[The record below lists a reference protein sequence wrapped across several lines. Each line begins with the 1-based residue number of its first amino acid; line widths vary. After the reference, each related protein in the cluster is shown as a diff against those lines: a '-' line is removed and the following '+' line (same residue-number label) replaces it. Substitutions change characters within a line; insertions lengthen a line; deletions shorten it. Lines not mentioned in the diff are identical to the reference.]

1 MKKRNY
7 IGAAECRIWM
17 RETFVGKDVSDLSR
31 ADLEASDTDIAK
43 RFNINQVTVSNIR
56 RELGVCNARDRMYIA
71 NNLRPKGVEIAP
83 EQEPEKYA
91 RPTFPKWVKEG
102 AWVAASSDITGESF
116 LGEIVEVCK
125 EAFHVRICE
134 KDLVFSYSPEES
146 TCDVFPVC
154 FEPYNYKQAKQLLG
168 KVVEYKNG
176 LHSQIQSAMLITNVS
191 KSECFEDVY
200 INDFLFST
208 LKERGATIDGIPI
221 GVPKTDFEACRAK
234 TPES

>member
-17 RETFVGKDVSDLSR
+17 RETYVGKDASNLSR
-31 ADLEASDTDIAK
+31 EDLEASDVDIAK
-43 RFNINQVTVSNIR
+43 RFNITHVTVSNIR
-56 RELGVCNARDRMYIA
+56 RELGVYKACDRMYIA
-71 NNLRPKGVEIAP
+71 SNLRPKGVEIAP

-91 RPTFPKWVKEG
+91 RPTFPEWVKEG
-102 AWVAASSDITGESF
+102 AWVVSSSDITGESF

-146 TCDVFPVC
+146 TCDVFPVR

-176 LHSQIQSAMLITNVS
+176 PRSKIQIITNVS
-191 KSECFEDVY
+191 KSECFEEVY
-200 INDFLFST
+200 INDLRFAT
-208 LKERGATIDGIPI
+208 LKEMGATIDGVPF
-221 GVPKTDFEACRAK
+221 GVPEIDFEACRAK